1 MPDNLYFCIMLDCK
15 RHNKKRP
22 FIRRL
27 LGAVAGMAVLYSC
40 ASVGRLEGGSID
52 EEPPRFVTSSPLPGT
67 LHNKKK
73 KISIEFDEF
82 IKLEKAN
89 EKVVISPPQVQQPEI
104 KANGKRVVVN
114 LQDTLK
120 ANTTYTIDFSDAIQD
135 NNEGNPMESF
145 TYTFSTGA
153 ELDSM
158 AIAGTLLDASN
169 LEPVKGLLVG
179 LHANLADSAFTTQP
193 FDRVGRTDSRGRF
206 SIRGVAP
213 GKYRMYALMDA
224 DQNFKFS
231 QPTEIIAFNDS
242 LVIPSMEERTRQ
254 DTLWKD
260 SLTIDTVMERRYTHF
275 LPDDVLLRSFKQKS
289 FSQRLMK
296 TERLIPEKF
305 SFYFT
310 APADSLPLMKGLNFD
325 ETNAFIVEK
334 PTGRIDTLH
343 YWIRD
348 SLIYKMDTLKMSL
361 TYLYTDTLNQLVPRT
376 DTLRLVSKIRPKS
389 EKELEKEREK
399 KEKELEKAKKKA
411 EKEGKEYVEPTV
423 FLPVDVYA
431 PGTMDI
437 YDYISLT
444 FTEPL
449 ATAADGAI
457 HLKQKVDSLWNDVP
471 YDFVP
476 DSLNLMRYNVYADW
490 VPGES
495 YAFEVD
501 STAFHGIYGLF
512 TDKIKKEFKVKKPEE
527 YGQIFYNV
535 TGADSIA
542 FVELLDAQDKV
553 VRTVPVVDGK
563 ADFYF
568 LNPGKYS
575 ARLINDT
582 NGNGVWDTGKYEDKR
597 QPEKVYYYPQVIEL
611 KANFD
616 LTQDWNIHEKP
627 LDKQKPDELK
637 KQKPDEDKKKRN
649 QNNRSSG
656 NNR

>member
-1 MPDNLYFCIMLDCK
+1 MGTLLLFNNPNSRIFKQSHLDK
-15 RHNKKRP
+15 THEFYKKYGGKTIIIARFVPIVRTFAP
-22 FIRRL
+22 F
-27 LGAVAGMAVLYSC
+27 VAGMGKMHYHYFMVYNLI
-40 ASVGRLEGGSID
+40 GGAAWVALFCYAGYFFGD
-52 EEPPRFVTSSPLPGT
+52 LPVVQEN
-67 LHNKKK
+67 LKLLIVAIIV
-73 KISIEFDEF
+73 ISI
-82 IKLEKAN
+82 LPA
-89 EKVVISPPQVQQPEI
+89 
-104 KANGKRVVVN
+104 
-114 LQDTLK
+114 
-120 ANTTYTIDFSDAIQD
+120 
-135 NNEGNPMESF
+135 
-145 TYTFSTGA
+145 
-153 ELDSM
+153 
-158 AIAGTLLDASN
+158 
-169 LEPVKGLLVG
+169 
-179 LHANLADSAFTTQP
+179 
-193 FDRVGRTDSRGRF
+193 
-206 SIRGVAP
+206 
-213 GKYRMYALMDA
+213 MD
-224 DQNFKFS
+224 
-231 QPTEIIAFNDS
+231 
-242 LVIPSMEERTRQ
+242 ERTRL

-260 SLTIDTVMERRYTHF
+260 SLTIDTIMERAYTHF
-275 LPDDVLLRSFKQKS
+275 SPDDVILRCFKERVL
-289 FSQRLMK
+289 SQRLIRS
-296 TERLIPEKF
+296 ERPESRKF
-305 SFYFT
+305 SFYFST
-310 APADSLPLMKGLNFD
+310 QADSLPLLKGLNFD

>member
-1 MPDNLYFCIMLDCK
+1 M
-15 RHNKKRP
+15 
-22 FIRRL
+22 
-27 LGAVAGMAVLYSC
+27 
-40 ASVGRLEGGSID
+40 
-52 EEPPRFVTSSPLPGT
+52 
-67 LHNKKK
+67 
-73 KISIEFDEF
+73 
-82 IKLEKAN
+82 
-89 EKVVISPPQVQQPEI
+89 
-104 KANGKRVVVN
+104 RV
-114 LQDTLK
+114 
-120 ANTTYTIDFSDAIQD
+120 
-135 NNEGNPMESF
+135 
-145 TYTFSTGA
+145 
-153 ELDSM
+153 
-158 AIAGTLLDASN
+158 
-169 LEPVKGLLVG
+169 
-179 LHANLADSAFTTQP
+179 
-193 FDRVGRTDSRGRF
+193 
-206 SIRGVAP
+206 
-213 GKYRMYALMDA
+213 
-224 DQNFKFS
+224 
-231 QPTEIIAFNDS
+231 
-242 LVIPSMEERTRQ
+242 
-254 DTLWKD
+254 
-260 SLTIDTVMERRYTHF
+260 
-275 LPDDVLLRSFKQKS
+275 
-289 FSQRLMK
+289 
-296 TERLIPEKF
+296 
-305 SFYFT
+305 
-310 APADSLPLMKGLNFD
+310 
-325 ETNAFIVEK
+325 
-334 PTGRIDTLH
+334 
-343 YWIRD
+343 
-348 SLIYKMDTLKMSL
+348 
-361 TYLYTDTLNQLVPRT
+361 
-376 DTLRLVSKIRPKS
+376 
-389 EKELEKEREK
+389 
-399 KEKELEKAKKKA
+399 
-411 EKEGKEYVEPTV
+411 
-423 FLPVDVYA
+423 
-431 PGTMDI
+431 
-437 YDYISLT
+437 
-444 FTEPL
+444 
-449 ATAADGAI
+449 
-457 HLKQKVDSLWNDVP
+457 SLWNDVP